1 MPKFNEEDFREK
13 VREILNDYK
22 VLYNNSASGLID
34 DILARINSGTAVS
47 KAVEQAL
54 KSTNFQGAYDD
65 AVVNAVYQAACAG
78 FGVLPSMVTSNSEKT
93 IKNKLLSDSWAPD
106 KMNLSHRIHTL
117 DVRNTV
123 VQTIRSSMQKADAV
137 NKIARN
143 LYDGYN
149 NNESDALERTNEIAG
164 NITELKKLALRAV
177 NGDKKLIEQLIK
189 KADKVDDYARSIR
202 SNNLKA
208 AYNDLLDACLS
219 LKQIAIERA
228 TKVALEEKTRYLAER
243 IARTEATRA
252 WFDGYIAERQDD
264 SDIWGYKWVLSSRHS
279 RVPFDQCD
287 VCANMDIGF
296 GKGVYPKNKVPKIP
310 RHPHCMCM
318 LEDVFE
324 WEVENKSKDIDTDG
338 ARKYLNSL
346 GKNQKINL
354 FGYDGYKAYEH
365 GGDWQ
370 RLLIGWDGFNNP
382 VSRLSNDFKLKSF
395 ADGKKLTQYE
405 LMSLNL
411 IEPTDEF
418 IKELATKHN
427 LPYTIGKGSEE
438 RFYADNGKPIYP
450 PNDGARGN
458 IEIVILK
465 TGQKILTRYG
475 RKTGKFV
482 SPDGTTFEQR
492 SLPRDTDVSDY
503 HKYNVI
509 SDLPKVEQ
517 GIIASWFNKSGGGI
531 QLKLPYTIKELL
543 EQDIIEEVFDSEN
556 K

>member
-1 MPKFNEEDFREK
+1 MPKFSEEDFREK

-22 VLYNNSASGLID
+22 VLYNNAASGLID
-34 DILARINSGTAVS
+34 DILDRINSGIPIS
-47 KAVEQAL
+47 KSVEQAL
-54 KSTNFQGAYDD
+54 KSTNFQGTYDD

-106 KMNLSHRIHTL
+106 KMDLSYRLHTL

-123 VQTIRSSMQKADAV
+123 VQTIRSSMQKAEAV
-137 NKIARN
+137 NEIANN

-149 NNESDALERTNEIAG
+149 SGKGVLNRTTDIPND
-164 NITELKKLALRAV
+164 LKRLKQLSLRAV
-177 NGDKKLIEQLIK
+177 NGDKAAVQEVYA
-189 KADKVDDYARSIR
+189 KADNLQKYSQ
-202 SNNLKA
+202 NLKTKNLQA
-208 AYNDLLDACLS
+208 AYKELIDACKS
-219 LKQIAIERA
+219 LNEKAIKNAAR
-228 TKVALEEKTRYLAER
+228 VALEEKTRYLAER

-324 WEVENKSKDIDTDG
+324 WEVEDKSKDIDPDG

-382 VSRLSNDFKLKSF
+382 ISRLSKDDFKLKNDEYNGKISINIKEYGEAVIPLAKLTSYALNPEKDKDKALAF
-395 ADGKKLTQYE
+395 EKALGYNLKNVNKLIDNVKNNINKFEIVHKPDNGYGERFHILMNLLGENGKHANVLSAWIKDKRNDEVRLTSMYVKSGKK
-405 LMSLNL
+405 
-411 IEPTDEF
+411 
-418 IKELATKHN
+418 
-427 LPYTIGKGSEE
+427 
-438 RFYADNGKPIYP
+438 
-450 PNDGARGN
+450 
-458 IEIVILK
+458 
-465 TGQKILTRYG
+465 
-475 RKTGKFV
+475 
-482 SPDGTTFEQR
+482 
-492 SLPRDTDVSDY
+492 
-503 HKYNVI
+503 
-509 SDLPKVEQ
+509 
-517 GIIASWFNKSGGGI
+517 
-531 QLKLPYTIKELL
+531 
-543 EQDIIEEVFDSEN
+543 
-556 K
+556 